1 MQEVVRRAGGFAS
14 DESRDTGC
22 GTGRGR
28 VPFTAKQESELQRIV
43 ALYRENRAVVSCGID
58 KGCGVACGRGST
70 IMGFAIQGAA
80 AGAG

>member
-28 VPFTAKQESELQRIV
+28 VPFTAAQESELQRIV
-43 ALYRENRAVVSCGID
+43 ALYRGIEQWYHVVSIRGAAWHA
-58 KGCGVACGRGST
+58 GGVPL
-70 IMGFAIQGAA
+70 MGFAIQGAA